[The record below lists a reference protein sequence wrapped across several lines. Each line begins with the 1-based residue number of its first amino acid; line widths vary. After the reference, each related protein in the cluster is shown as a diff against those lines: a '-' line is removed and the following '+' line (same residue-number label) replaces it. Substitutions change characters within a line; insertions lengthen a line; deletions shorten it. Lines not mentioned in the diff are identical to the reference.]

1 MEVILQDLSKCT
13 VPTFVEIAV
22 PTKVMGML
30 VVSTLLTKV
39 LGMQAV
45 YQNSQIHE

>member
-22 PTKVMGML
+22 LTKVMGML
-30 VVSTLLTKV
+30 VVSAIPTKIV
-39 LGMQAV
+39 GM
-45 YQNSQIHE
+45 